1 MLIAEDL
8 ILLAFDDETG
18 KASSGVS
25 NLDYALAG
33 ALLIELAMLGRI
45 DVSGEEDEGK
55 AGRLLVLDT
64 TPTGEPALDEALD
77 QVAKLDGK
85 KPKDVLSPLTRNA
98 LRTRLLTGLAD
109 RGILDKEEGRF
120 LGIFSTTRW
129 PATDSEHEAGVRQ
142 ALHRV
147 LVGGERPAERSA
159 ALIALL
165 TATDSVHKVLDVAS
179 DDRDVVQRRAK
190 EIAEGNWVSDA
201 MRKAVEEI
209 TAAVMVAVFVP
220 TIMTSGS

>member
-18 KASSGVS
+18 KASAGVG

-33 ALLIELAMLGRI
+33 ALLIELAMRGRI
-45 DVSGEEDEGK
+45 DVAGEEDEAE
-55 AGRLLVLDT
+55 AGRLMVLDT
-64 TPTGEPALDEALD
+64 APTGEAALDEALSRL
-77 QVAKLDGK
+77 AKLDGK
-85 KPKDVLSPLTRNA
+85 KPKDALSPLTRDG
-98 LRTRLLTGLAD
+98 LRTRLLDRLAD
-109 RGILDKEEGRF
+109 RGILAKDQGKF
-120 LGIFSTTRW
+120 LGLFPTTRW

-147 LVGGERPAERSA
+147 LVDGERPAERSA

-165 TATDSVHKVLDVAS
+165 TATDSVTKVLDVAS
-179 DDRDVVQRRAK
+179 ADRDLVQRRAK

-220 TIMTSGS
+220 TIMTSGN

>member
-18 KASSGVS
+18 KTSSGVS
-25 NLDYALAG
+25 NLDYSLAG

-45 DVSGEEDEGK
+45 DVAGEEDEVK
-55 AGRLLVLDT
+55 TGRLMVCDASA
-64 TPTGEPALDEALD
+64 TGEPALDEALGRLE
-77 QVAKLDGK
+77 KLDGG
-85 KPKDVLSPLTRNA
+85 KPKDALGPLTRNELA
-98 LRTRLLTGLAD
+98 ARLLAGLAD
-109 RGILDKEEGRF
+109 RGILRQEKDRI
-120 LGIFSTTRW
+120 LGIFPTTRW
-129 PATDSEHEAGVRQ
+129 PAADSEHEAAVRDS
-142 ALHRV
+142 LHKV
-147 LVGGERPAERSA
+147 LVDGERPGERVA

-165 TATDSVHKVLDVAS
+165 TAMDAVGRVLDVSTGDPAE
-179 DDRDVVQRRAK
+179 VKRRAK

-220 TIMTSGS
+220 TIMAATG